1 MVKVSAAKN
10 MAENSEGGSFLDDI
24 YSSARELITERFSSP
39 FIFSFVISW
48 LIFNYKVVILALADS
63 SEQLS
68 VIDKIDSIQS
78 CLHSSTF
85 TIPVINYPILLNGFL
100 WPLLAAAFYTFVYP
114 FADYFITKFTTS
126 RKVVIRNM
134 RIEKEEKIFYRFK
147 DVQKIYIKLAEDEK
161 NSRERIERAE
171 ITEAQQTAV
180 IKNLQEKLNE
190 EINKKNLGS
199 SITTPEKPAEV
210 DNKLEIVKAYIEM
223 DDIKGADE
231 LLSQIVLEG
240 DANQRRRARALVKK
254 LEKEKSAVKE
264 IAKNKKT
271 ASSVEELSKDELN
284 IIEIL
289 GNYHNDDIEQV
300 SFEQIKAAA
309 GLSNVDLQYAN
320 ISLNQKNLVYQETG
334 KDSTFVYRLT
344 LNGMKKFKEL
354 SGF

>member
-1 MVKVSAAKN
+1 

-100 WPLLAAAFYTFVYP
+100 WPLLAATFYTFVYP

-134 RIEKEEKIFYRFK
+134 RIEKEEKVFYRFK
-147 DVQKIYIKLAEDEK
+147 EVQKIYIKHAEDDK
-161 NSRERIERAE
+161 SWRGRIESAE
-171 ITEAQQTAV
+171 IIEAQQNAV
-180 IKNLQEKLNE
+180 IKSLQDKLNE
-190 EINKKNLGS
+190 EINKKS
-199 SITTPEKPAEV
+199 SMPSARTQEESSDVET
-210 DNKLEIVKAYIEM
+210 KLALAKAYIEM
-223 DDIKGADE
+223 QDKKGADE